1 MSTSDTQLTLTVEEA
16 GRLLG
21 ISRGAAYRAA
31 ACGQIPT
38 IRLGRRLLVPTA
50 RLHQLLGL
58 TPTEAVKPSEGPADD
73 ATAEGRWRSTPPTPS
88 LSGPT
93 RRTDTAAARRPPP
106 STKRS

>member
-1 MSTSDTQLTLTVEEA
+1 MSATTTAPATTSGPLTLTVEEA

-58 TPTEAVKPSEGPADD
+58 THEHGD
-73 ATAEGRWRSTPPTPS
+73 ATTDDGGEETVGGGGR
-88 LSGPT
+88 
-93 RRTDTAAARRPPP
+93 
-106 STKRS
+106 

>member
-1 MSTSDTQLTLTVEEA
+1 MSIITSTVGDPLTLTVEEA

-38 IRLGRRLLVPTA
+38 IRVGRRLLVPTA

-58 TPTEAVKPSEGPADD
+58 THDHGDAVTDD
-73 ATAEGRWRSTPPTPS
+73 GGAEMVGGGGR
-88 LSGPT
+88 
-93 RRTDTAAARRPPP
+93 
-106 STKRS
+106 

>member
-1 MSTSDTQLTLTVEEA
+1 MSATTTTTTATTSGPLTLTVEEA
-16 GRLLG
+16 GQLLG

-58 TPTEAVKPSEGPADD
+58 THGHGGAVSDEG
-73 ATAEGRWRSTPPTPS
+73 ATVAGGRR
-88 LSGPT
+88 
-93 RRTDTAAARRPPP
+93 
-106 STKRS
+106 

>member
-1 MSTSDTQLTLTVEEA
+1 MAAPEPEEHPMSATTTATTSGPLTLTVEEA

-31 ACGQIPT
+31 ACGQIPI

-58 TPTEAVKPSEGPADD
+58 SDHHNSAVDPAEEEGAVSSNSSLGSSG
-73 ATAEGRWRSTPPTPS
+73 ATNA
-88 LSGPT
+88 
-93 RRTDTAAARRPPP
+93 
-106 STKRS
+106 

>member
-1 MSTSDTQLTLTVEEA
+1 LTLTVEQA

-50 RLHQLLGL
+50 RLHQMLGI
-58 TPTEAVKPSEGPADD
+58 
-73 ATAEGRWRSTPPTPS
+73 
-88 LSGPT
+88 
-93 RRTDTAAARRPPP
+93 TDTDDLEPVDTPVNTDAAGRRP
-106 STKRS
+106 

>member
-1 MSTSDTQLTLTVEEA
+1 MRSATPTLPDPLTLSVEQA

-31 ACGQIPT
+31 ANGQLPT

-58 TPTEAVKPSEGPADD
+58 TDEHG
-73 ATAEGRWRSTPPTPS
+73 
-88 LSGPT
+88 
-93 RRTDTAAARRPPP
+93 TAADGDAAVRASRP
-106 STKRS
+106 RG

>member
-1 MSTSDTQLTLTVEEA
+1 MSATTTATTSGPLTLTVEEA

-50 RLHQLLGL
+50 RLHQLLGV
-58 TPTEAVKPSEGPADD
+58 TDPGAAVD
-73 ATAEGRWRSTPPTPS
+73 AETVEETGR
-88 LSGPT
+88 
-93 RRTDTAAARRPPP
+93 
-106 STKRS
+106 

>member
-1 MSTSDTQLTLTVEEA
+1 MSITTSTVGDPLTLTVEEA

-38 IRLGRRLLVPTA
+38 IRVGRRLLVPTA

-58 TPTEAVKPSEGPADD
+58 THDNGDAVTDD
-73 ATAEGRWRSTPPTPS
+73 GGAEMVGGGGR
-88 LSGPT
+88 
-93 RRTDTAAARRPPP
+93 
-106 STKRS
+106 